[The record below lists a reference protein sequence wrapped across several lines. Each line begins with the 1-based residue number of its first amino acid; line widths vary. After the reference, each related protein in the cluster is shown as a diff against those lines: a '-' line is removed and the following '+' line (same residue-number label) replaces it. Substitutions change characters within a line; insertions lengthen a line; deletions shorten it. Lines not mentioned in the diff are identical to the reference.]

1 MHGHERPI
9 THLKYS
15 PDGDVFFSASK
26 DSTPTMWRAK
36 DGERLGVFY
45 GHNGIGF
52 QLDTTSNPCLFLL
65 TSSCEHKNTS
75 FRCYGLN

>member
-45 GHNGIGF
+45 GHNGSVSALIPRVT
-52 QLDTTSNPCLFLL
+52 LSV
-65 TSSCEHKNTS
+65 SAHV
-75 FRCYGLN
+75 FR